1 MQTGKISEIAYK
13 RSVLKKIHDKSENLQ
28 VGIDGAHMVI
38 EDVTMVASSNCIL
51 KWFFG
56 CERYYLQ
63 KTLNDIYASGGVPK
77 FVQLQINIPD
87 DFEEKQ
93 LGRIIRSFDET
104 ASDMKVS
111 IQKCDVYAGNVS
123 DVLIHINVIGMTE
136 KMFSL
141 QDIKEDVDIVMAGT
155 IAIGTTSV
163 LVNLYENR
171 LRNRFHDTFVDDCLK
186 ISEFTDIKKITD
198 IAKEQDIL
206 YMHHVS
212 DGGVFA
218 AAWELASAVNLGIEI
233 DIKKIPVWQET
244 IEIAEVFDYNPYMT
258 DGTGAVLIAVKDGAA
273 LAEKFKSAGIYADVI
288 GHITSGRDR
297 VVMNGDEKRF
307 LEPPRGD
314 EIYNYLNEKGEMA

>member
-13 RSVLKKIHDKSENLQ
+13 RSVLKKIRDKSENLQ
-28 VGIDGAHMVI
+28 VGIDGAHMAI

-63 KTLNDIYASGGVPK
+63 KTLNDIYASGGVPQ

>member
-28 VGIDGAHMVI
+28 VGIDGAHMAI

-212 DGGVFA
+212 DGGIFA

-273 LAEKFKSAGIYADVI
+273 LAKKFKSAGIYADVI